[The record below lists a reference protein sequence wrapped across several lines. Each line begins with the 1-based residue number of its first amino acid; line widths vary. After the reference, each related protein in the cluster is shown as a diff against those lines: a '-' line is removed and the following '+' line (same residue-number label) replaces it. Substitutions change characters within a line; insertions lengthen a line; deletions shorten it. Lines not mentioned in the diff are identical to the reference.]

1 MQYSPNRE
9 LKKLNVLLTTL
20 VEETQE
26 VKKELKEIK
35 KNTEP
40 IELIEPE
47 L

>member
-9 LKKLNVLLTTL
+9 LKKLNELLTTL
-20 VEETQE
+20 VKETQE